1 MCENPDI
8 SKFVERA
15 DLAIREMMS
24 GIIRVLGDE
33 LIREVKKFVENF
45 DEEKYEPINVG
56 VDASC
61 FAYATSNDEVS
72 ATVTLDLQKGAD
84 GKWFIVDARDVAI
97 TSLYIEIG
105 NFLIRNHS
113 SNIREKDFREYEDQL
128 SEIVETALLAK

>member
-1 MCENPDI
+1 MCENTDI

-45 DEEKYEPINVG
+45 DEDVYEPTNVG

-61 FAYATSNDEVS
+61 FARATANDEVS
-72 ATVTLDLQKGAD
+72 ATVTLDLQKGVD
-84 GKWFIVDARDVAI
+84 GKWFVVDAYDVKI
-97 TSLYIEIG
+97 TSLNIEVG
-105 NFLIRNHS
+105 DFLIRNH
-113 SNIREKDFREYEDQL
+113 NISEKYFRLYEDQL